1 VKAVERTVI
10 YTAIF
15 GGYDDLRNQPACPG
29 VDFVC
34 FTDDPDLKS
43 EQWRVEVA
51 EPRFPDSR
59 LAAKWFKLFP
69 HLALQ
74 GYRRS
79 IWIDGGIQ
87 ISTENFAQEVLS
99 FLPRAGIAMFPHPS
113 RTSIKQEAAEL
124 IRLGRFP
131 GQPFLAQVDHYYS
144 RRFPDDAGLF
154 AATVVARDHRKRRV
168 RRLGRLW
175 MDEILNWSVRD
186 QLSLPY
192 VLWKLRITPGEI
204 PYDIWDNHLLT
215 MVEHTDRS

>member
-1 VKAVERTVI
+1 MERTVI

-15 GGYDDLRNQPACPG
+15 GGYDDLRTQPACPG

-34 FTDDPDLKS
+34 FTDDSGLKS
-43 EQWRVEVA
+43 EQWRVQVA
-51 EPRFPDSR
+51 EPRFEDPR
-59 LAAKWFKLFP
+59 MAAKWFKLFP
-69 HLALQ
+69 HQALP

-87 ISTENFAQEVLS
+87 ISTETFAEEVLS

-113 RTSIKQEAAEL
+113 RTTIKQEADEL

-131 GQPFLAQVDHYYS
+131 DQPFLPQVDHYYS
-144 RRFPDDAGLF
+144 RGFPDNAGLF
-154 AATVVARDHRKRRV
+154 AATVMARNHRSRKV
-168 RRLGRLW
+168 RRLGGLW
-175 MDEILNWSVRD
+175 MEEILEWSVRD

-192 VLWKLRITPGEI
+192 VLWKLKLKPGVI

-215 MVEHTDRS
+215 MVEHNNRS